1 MDDWYAFRVFGTSST
16 YIGFMF
22 YETSALTK
30 GKRYSLDFAIRSSD
44 DFKVRLNY
52 NNGTTWTPVWSFK

>member
-16 YIGFMF
+16 YIGLMF
-22 YETSALTK
+22 YITSGISNGA
-30 GKRYSLDFAIRSSD
+30 RYSLDFAIRSSD

-52 NNGTTWTPVWSFK
+52 NNGTTWTSVWSFK